1 MKVLETERLI
11 LRSFTLNDAEFIYEL
26 INQPAWKRYIGDRG
40 VDSLAAAVTYIE
52 TVPLAAYRQH
62 GFGLYAVERK
72 TDGTLIGIC
81 GLLKRETLNDVDIG
95 FALLA
100 RYEGQGLMYEA
111 AAATLAYCR
120 DTLGLARVVAIVKPD
135 NARSVRLL
143 GRLGMREE
151 GLVRLGEATEEL
163 WLYGIALR
171 AGEPF

>member
-1 MKVLETERLI
+1 MKILETERLT
-11 LRSFTLNDAEFIYEL
+11 LRWFTLDDAEFIYEL
-26 INQPAWKRYIGDRG
+26 VNQPAWIRYIGDRG
-40 VDSLAAAVTYIE
+40 VDSLAAARNYIE

-111 AAATLAYCR
+111 AAA
-120 DTLGLARVVAIVKPD
+120 
-135 NARSVRLL
+135 
-143 GRLGMREE
+143 M
-151 GLVRLGEATEEL
+151 LV
-163 WLYGIALR
+163 
-171 AGEPF
+171 